1 MRIRYGDEAV
11 ADLQAIVSFG
21 LKEGLRDPKGF
32 VRRLR
37 ERLQI
42 LVAHPLAGRA
52 GRVNGT
58 RELPLAGLPYIA
70 VYLVSAEA
78 GLIDVVRILHGAQM
92 WPATEDLGDE

>member
-1 MRIRYGDEAV
+1 M

-21 LKEGLRDPKGF
+21 LKEGLPDPKAF

-42 LVAHPLAGRA
+42 LAVHPLT
-52 GRVNGT
+52 GRVGRVDGT

-70 VYLVSAEA
+70 IYLVSAEA

-92 WPATEDLGDE
+92 WPAAEQP

>member
-1 MRIRYGDEAV
+1 M

-21 LKEGLRDPKGF
+21 LKEGLPDPKAF

-42 LVAHPLAGRA
+42 LAVHPLT
-52 GRVNGT
+52 GRVGRVDGT
-58 RELPLAGLPYIA
+58 RELPLAGLSYIA
-70 VYLVSAEA
+70 IYLVSAEA

-92 WPATEDLGDE
+92 WPDAEQP

>member
-70 VYLVSAEA
+70 IYLVSAEA

-92 WPATEDLGDE
+92 WPALEDSGQ

>member
-1 MRIRYGDEAV
+1 MRIRYSDEAM

-21 LKEGLRDPKGF
+21 LKEGLPDPKAF

-42 LVAHPLAGRA
+42 LAVHPLT
-52 GRVNGT
+52 GRVGRVDGT

-70 VYLVSAEA
+70 IYLVSAEA

-92 WPATEDLGDE
+92 WPAAEQP

>member
-1 MRIRYGDEAV
+1 MRIRYSDEAM

-21 LKEGLRDPKGF
+21 LKEGLPDPKGF

-42 LVAHPLAGRA
+42 LAVHPLAGRA
-52 GRVNGT
+52 GRVDGT

-70 VYLVSAEA
+70 IYLVSAEA

-92 WPATEDLGDE
+92 WPAAEQP

>member
-1 MRIRYGDEAV
+1 MRIRYSDEAV

-21 LKEGLRDPKGF
+21 LKEGLPDPKAF

-42 LVAHPLAGRA
+42 LAVHPLAGRA
-52 GRVNGT
+52 GRVDGT

-70 VYLVSAEA
+70 IYLVCAEA

-92 WPATEDLGDE
+92 WPALEDSGQ